1 MATASYAT
9 RMIRLTFLALA
20 IYSGTLVAQQPP
32 KQPDYTPTDIENGRQ
47 IYQANCSFCHGPE
60 GDGVPGVNFGSG
72 RFRRGSTDDQL
83 VRIIL
88 GGIPGTAM
96 PPSNFSEG
104 QAGTIVAYVR
114 SLALSG
120 ASGIPLGDAARGRSV
135 FEGKGQCLTCHS
147 VGGVGSRVGPNL
159 TEIGALRRV
168 SELQR
173 SLIEPGVEVRAD
185 HRSVRAVTS
194 DGTVIS
200 GRLLNQDS
208 FTLQLLDSNE
218 RLVSLDKTTLRE
230 FAIQKTSSMP
240 SYRETLSA
248 SEMADVLGY
257 LVTLKGR
264 S

>member
-1 MATASYAT
+1 
-9 RMIRLTFLALA
+9 MIRLTFLALA
-20 IYSGTLVAQQPP
+20 ISSGTLVAQPPPP
-32 KQPDYTPTDIENGRQ
+32 KPDYTPTDIENGRQ

-114 SLALSG
+114 SLATPG
-120 ASGIPLGDAARGRSV
+120 ASGISLGDAAKGRSV

-147 VGGVGSRVGPNL
+147 VSGVGSRVGPNL

-173 SLIEPGVEVRAD
+173 SLLEPGAEVRAD
-185 HRSVRAVTS
+185 HRSVRAVAR
-194 DGTVIS
+194 DGTVVT

-208 FTLQLLDSNE
+208 FSVQLLDANE
-218 RLVSLDKTTLRE
+218 RLVSLDKTILRE